1 MAEYAGYIPGKSIDW
16 LSLAKGVKTDIDQ
29 GLKAREERKAAD
41 EKLVTDVSSKLRSWE
56 STQNKSF
63 NEVVLNGLDK
73 ARTQAL
79 DWNRQ
84 LKSGQ
89 ITRNE
94 YQRRMN
100 NLNDSFDAFATTT
113 KNFDQYVVSI
123 NKRQEEGLSSS
134 FEMFSADLN
143 SRLMNI
149 GTKDMNVGDSGDF
162 FVTDLVDGSVQNV
175 RNYTNMNNIVDNKI
189 DVAKTVDSV
198 VSKWDPVVLQQLK
211 DGGAT
216 VLTEDPR
223 LNAAYQKAKA
233 DLIGTLVNKDNP
245 RGIVSILLDNSDL
258 DYNLFYTADDARKV
272 LSRAVESK
280 EMADGKAMTPEERT
294 KFEEKYFNENM
305 IQVVQDNDGK
315 YQPRI
320 TDKMISDANR
330 VAESQIE
337 QQLGF
342 KKEEERGFA
351 PSGGG
356 GGGGGR
362 GMTYTEEKDIAKQ
375 KEQINQY
382 QRGYLSTMKAFGVDP
397 STNKKM
403 GTYNFSG
410 LDNKYQYK
418 RTSEGVEI
426 YKAGSLDAK
435 GNLTKKASYVGLAT
449 EPKGLAEYAVY
460 GRSPDEAVTNYEK
473 GRTQYRTS
481 KGLSGNTSD
490 NKPSVTTIKSS
501 DIPAKAKA
509 AGYTTEE
516 YKKLLLDKGIKII

>member
-84 LKSGQ
+84 LKSGE

-113 KNFDQYVVSI
+113 KNFDQYVVGI

-149 GTKDMNVGDSGDF
+149 GTKDMNIGDSGDF

-211 DGGAT
+211 AGGAT

-223 LNAAYQKAKA
+223 LNASYQKAKA

-280 EMADGKAMTPEERT
+280 EMADGKAMTSEERT

-351 PSGGG
+351 PSGRG
-356 GGGGGR
+356 
-362 GMTYTEEKDIAKQ
+362 GMTYTEKKDIAKK
-375 KEQINQY
+375 KEQLNEY
-382 QRGYLSTMKAFGVDP
+382 QRGYVASLDAFGKDDKGNVVKTPD
-397 STNKKM
+397 
-403 GTYNFSG
+403 FSG
-410 LDNKYQYK
+410 LDDSYQY
-418 RTSEGVEI
+418 RN
-426 YKAGSLDAK
+426 YKGKVYVYKMGSFDASGAQTDNAVLIK
-435 GNLTKKASYVGLAT
+435 TVS
-449 EPKGLAEYAVY
+449 EPKGLAQYTVY
-460 GRSPDEAVTNYEK
+460 GKSPAESATNYER
-473 GRTQYRTS
+473 GRSQYRRA
-481 KGLSGNTSD
+481 KGLSGNA
-490 NKPSVTTIKSS
+490 KTTTNTA
-501 DIPAKAKA
+501 PNA
-509 AGYTTEE
+509 TTAPRAPR
-516 YKKLLLDKGIKII
+516 

>member
-1 MAEYAGYIPGKSIDW
+1 MQEYAGYIPGRAIDF
-16 LSLAKGVKTDIDQ
+16 LSLAKGIKTDIDQ

-79 DWNRQ
+79 NWNRQ
-84 LKSGQ
+84 LKSGE

-100 NLNDSFDAFATTT
+100 NLNDSFDAFSTTT
-113 KNFDQYVVSI
+113 KNFDQYVVGI

-149 GTKDMNVGDSGDF
+149 GTKDMNIGDSGDF

-189 DVAKTVDSV
+189 NVAKTVDSV
-198 VSKWDPVVLQQLK
+198 VSKWDPVILQQLK
-211 DGGAT
+211 AGGAT

-223 LNAAYQKAKA
+223 LNASYQKAKA
-233 DLIGTLVNKDNP
+233 DLVGTLVNKDNP

-258 DYNLFYTADDARKV
+258 DYNLFYTADDARKI
-272 LSRAVESK
+272 LSKAVESK
-280 EMADGKAMTPEERT
+280 EMADGKAMTAEERT
-294 KFEEKYFNENM
+294 SFEEKYFKENM

-320 TDKMISDANR
+320 TDKMISDANM
-330 VAESQIE
+330 VAENQIE

-351 PSGGG
+351 PSRA
-356 GGGGGR
+356 GGR
-362 GMTYTEEKDIAKQ
+362 GVSASSEEKKRDENSAMVA
-375 KEQINQY
+375 
-382 QRGYLSTMKAFGVDP
+382 GYKATLRAFGIDENEVKQGNTVYTGSHD
-397 STNKKM
+397 
-403 GTYNFSG
+403 FSG
-410 LDNKYQYK
+410 LSRSYQYK
-418 RTSEGVEI
+418 AVPGGVAI
-426 YKAGSLDAK
+426 YKPGDPLFDPNSRDTDGALFIAK
-435 GNLTKKASYVGLAT
+435 NPRDLSQYVYGGQDVAKAQIKYEKARQMYLQGAS
-449 EPKGLAEYAVY
+449 PKG
-460 GRSPDEAVTNYEK
+460 K
-473 GRTQYRTS
+473 
-481 KGLSGNTSD
+481 NTG
-490 NKPSVTTIKSS
+490 
-501 DIPAKAKA
+501 AA
-509 AGYTTEE
+509 AGDAIF
-516 YKKLLLDKGIKII
+516 K

>member
-1 MAEYAGYIPGKSIDW
+1 MQEYAGYIPGRAIDF

-79 DWNRQ
+79 NWNRQ
-84 LKSGQ
+84 LKSGE

-100 NLNDSFDAFATTT
+100 NLNDSFDAFSTTT
-113 KNFDQYVVSI
+113 KNFDQYVVGI

-149 GTKDMNVGDSGDF
+149 GTKDMNIGDSGDF

-189 DVAKTVDSV
+189 NVAKTVDSV
-198 VSKWDPVVLQQLK
+198 VSKWDPVILQQLK
-211 DGGAT
+211 AGGAT

-223 LNAAYQKAKA
+223 LNASYQKAKA
-233 DLIGTLVNKDNP
+233 DLVGTLVNKDNP

-258 DYNLFYTADDARKV
+258 DYNLFYTADDARKI
-272 LSRAVESK
+272 LSKAVESK
-280 EMADGKAMTPEERT
+280 EMADGKAMTAEERT
-294 KFEEKYFNENM
+294 SFEEKYFKENM

-320 TDKMISDANR
+320 TDKMISDANM
-330 VAESQIE
+330 VAENQIE

-351 PSGGG
+351 PSRAE
-356 GGGGGR
+356 GGR
-362 GMTYTEEKDIAKQ
+362 DEMTYSEEKDIAKQ
-375 KEQINQY
+375 KEDLKKFHL
-382 QRGYLSTMKAFGVDP
+382 GYIATLDAFGMTP
-397 STNKKM
+397 EGGKG
-403 GTYNFSG
+403 GTKDFSG
-410 LDNKYQYK
+410 LSSKYRYK
-418 RTSEGVEI
+418 FED
-426 YKAGSLDAK
+426 GSVKVYPISDKNMK
-435 GNLTKKASYVGLAT
+435 GNPIDIATDPEGLAF
-449 EPKGLAEYAVY
+449 YAVGGASKADATTKY
-460 GRSPDEAVTNYEK
+460 RK
-473 GRTQYRTS
+473 GRIQYRTA
-481 KGLSGNTSD
+481 KGLDANTSGA
-490 NKPSVTTIKSS
+490 KPSATTIKSS
-501 DIPAKAKA
+501 DIPTKAKA
-509 AGYTTEE
+509 AGYTVEQYRKE
-516 YKKLLLDKGIKII
+516 LQKKGIKITP

>member
-79 DWNRQ
+79 DWNKQ

-100 NLNDSFDAFATTT
+100 NLNDSFDSFATTT
-113 KNFDQYVVSI
+113 KNFDQYVVGI

-149 GTKDMNVGDSGDF
+149 GTKDMNIGDSGDF

-189 DVAKTVDSV
+189 DVAKAVDNV
-198 VSKWDPVVLQQLK
+198 VSKWDAVTLQQLK
-211 DGGAT
+211 AGGAT

-223 LNAAYQKAKA
+223 LNAAYQKTKA
-233 DLIGTLVNKDNP
+233 DLVGSLVDVNNP
-245 RGIVSILLDNSDL
+245 RGIVSVLLDNSDL
-258 DYNLFYTADDARKV
+258 DYSLFYTADDAKKV
-272 LSRAVESK
+272 LAKAVQSK
-280 EMADGKAMTPEERT
+280 EMTDGKAMSPEERA

-315 YQPRI
+315 YQPKL
-320 TDKMISDANR
+320 TDKMIADAKVVVENQ
-330 VAESQIE
+330 VE

-351 PSGGG
+351 PSNKVGNNGDGNGGG
-356 GGGGGR
+356 GGKKGYELYETLADAWKLGDVSALNSYLKAKSSYKLTQGKKGSGSAYILNKVSKDEFGDETLTPVISTNSLEDMIPYYYGTGASAKKEGERQMNLWRAANSGGG
-362 GMTYTEEKDIAKQ
+362 GSKP
-375 KEQINQY
+375 
-382 QRGYLSTMKAFGVDP
+382 KA
-397 STNKKM
+397 
-403 GTYNFSG
+403 Y
-410 LDNKYQYK
+410 
-418 RTSEGVEI
+418 
-426 YKAGSLDAK
+426 
-435 GNLTKKASYVGLAT
+435 
-449 EPKGLAEYAVY
+449 
-460 GRSPDEAVTNYEK
+460 
-473 GRTQYRTS
+473 
-481 KGLSGNTSD
+481 
-490 NKPSVTTIKSS
+490 
-501 DIPAKAKA
+501 
-509 AGYTTEE
+509 
-516 YKKLLLDKGIKII
+516 

>member
-16 LSLAKGVKTDIDQ
+16 LSLAKRVKTDIDQ

-84 LKSGQ
+84 LKSGE

-113 KNFDQYVVSI
+113 KNFDQYVIGI

-149 GTKDMNVGDSGDF
+149 GTKDMNIGDSGDF

-211 DGGAT
+211 AGGAT

-330 VAESQIE
+330 VAENQIE

-342 KKEEERGFA
+342 KTEEERGFA
-351 PSGGG
+351 PSRNDDGGK
-356 GGGGGR
+356 
-362 GMTYTEEKDIAKQ
+362 TEAQLERE
-375 KEQINQY
+375 KEQLNQF
-382 QRGYLSTMKAFGVDP
+382 QRGYVASMNAFGIDP
-397 STNKKM
+397 VTNKRNP
-403 GTYNFSG
+403 GTEDFSG
-410 LDNKYQYK
+410 LDNRYQYQ
-418 RTSEGVEI
+418 RTQDGVKI
-426 YKAGSLDAK
+426 YKSGSLDEK
-435 GNLTKKASYVGLAT
+435 GKPIRQKAVYVGLAT
-449 EPKGLAEYAVY
+449 TPKQLAEYAVY
-460 GRSPDEAVTNYEK
+460 GKSTAEAQSNYEK
-473 GRTQYRTS
+473 GRSQYRSAKGSGVNSQTTS
-481 KGLSGNTSD
+481 A
-490 NKPSVTTIKSS
+490 
-501 DIPAKAKA
+501 PAAPKAPR
-509 AGYTTEE
+509 
-516 YKKLLLDKGIKII
+516 